1 MSKQFTNL
9 TCTHA
14 SLMSYMKRNY
24 PWLENN
30 FKYFEGKLEIPMT
43 GLDPKQSRKSLLKSK

>member
-1 MSKQFTNL
+1 MAKEFTKL

-14 SLMSYMKRNY
+14 SLMAYMKRNY

-30 FKYFEGKLEIPMT
+30 FKYFPGTIEIPMT
-43 GLDPKQSRKSLLKSK
+43 GLDPKQPRKSVLKSK

>member
-1 MSKQFTNL
+1 MAKEITKL

-14 SLMSYMKRNY
+14 SLMSYMNRNY

-30 FKYFEGKLEIPMT
+30 FKPFKGKIEIPLK
-43 GLDPKQSRKSLLKSK
+43 GLKK